1 MIGGGY
7 RHPVDWSWPQVLG
20 GVAVTVVVLYVALL
34 GALVL
39 LRPRG
44 VAPAELLRVGVDLT
58 RLVSRLARD
67 AALPRS
73 VRWRVWLLL
82 GYLAMPIDLVPD
94 MLPVIGHLDDVVV
107 AALVLRSVVR
117 RAGPELVRSHWS
129 GSPEG
134 LALVL
139 RLAGSRTT

>member
-1 MIGGGY
+1 M
-7 RHPVDWSWPQVLG
+7 DWSWPQVLG
-20 GVAVTVVVLYVALL
+20 GVVATVVGLYVVLL
-34 GALVL
+34 VALVV

-44 VAPAELLRVGVDLT
+44 VAPADLLRVAADLT
-58 RLVSRLARD
+58 RLVHRLARD
-67 AALPRS
+67 PALPRS

-94 MLPVIGHLDDVVV
+94 VLPVVGQLDDVVL

-117 RAGPELVRSHWS
+117 RAGPELVGRHWT

-134 LALVL
+134 LALVR
-139 RLAGSRTT
+139 RLTGTTPV